1 MARVKILRKTFTME
15 GVSLTVQFDYGQT
28 LSLSF
33 PKTAS
38 KDQILLKLAEKY
50 VENMPPNWMVAEL
63 REGEEID
70 LTSQVSM
77 LTE

>member
-1 MARVKILRKTFTME
+1 VKILRKIFTVE
-15 GVSLTVQFDYGQT
+15 EVNLTIQFDYGQT
-28 LSLSF
+28 MNLSF

-38 KDQILLKLAEKY
+38 KDQILLQIAEKY
-50 VENMPPNWMVAEL
+50 VENMPPDWMVAEL

-70 LTSQVSM
+70 ITSQVST